1 MSTSISPAVNAIC
14 ASITNDGPR
23 VDSRQ
28 ISPSLDVR
36 HRDTFALIKTYS
48 AQLQELGLLPF
59 QTEAVKT
66 QGGRGAKH
74 QSFALLNEDQCYFLL
89 TLVKNTERA
98 VSLKLNLVKAFRD
111 ARAQLAQRDIARLE
125 SKAIRRA
132 ETDSIAALV
141 EYAKGQGSKSAEM
154 YYTNI
159 TRMTNDLLGISA
171 GQRDTLDART
181 LKMLALAET
190 MIDIAIRDG
199 IKAGLPYKQVR
210 ALAKDRIAGLVPLLE
225 AAA

>member
-1 MSTSISPAVNAIC
+1 MNDIIQTA
-14 ASITNDGPR
+14 ITNDGPR

-28 ISPSLDVR
+28 LSPHLDVR
-36 HRDTFALIKTYS
+36 HRDTFALIKSYS
-48 AQLQELGLLPF
+48 GQLQELGLLLLE
-59 QTEAVKT
+59 TEAVKT
-66 QGGRGAKH
+66 PGGRGAKH
-74 QSFALLNEDQCYFLL
+74 HAFALLNEDQCYFLL

-98 VSLKLNLVKAFRD
+98 VSLKLNLVKAFRN

-125 SKAIRRA
+125 GKAIRRS

-141 EYAKGQGSKSAEM
+141 EYAKGQGSQSAEM

-181 LKMLALAET
+181 IKMLALAET

-210 ALAKDRIAGLVPLLE
+210 ALAKDRVSGLVPLLE
-225 AAA
+225 VAA